1 MKIILSILLILSS
14 VVAFAQKKNRSYYSG
29 LGKEIANEKLK
40 VYLDSLKTSLLTD
53 TVNFKRSDLVHTS
66 TGTRNTK
73 LTSPLIKVNGKFSY
87 KLDIIEGNKVAEFTE
102 QLLDYELID
111 RVAVV
116 EPKASQ
122 AIYGSLGEHVTILI
136 TTKKTRKF
144 NPQVAG
150 LVLDKKS
157 GYGDNFSQR
166 KQGEILLSH

>member
-1 MKIILSILLILSS
+1 MKISLSILLILSS
-14 VVAFAQKKNRSYYSG
+14 VVAFAQKKNQIYDSG
-29 LGKEIANEKLK
+29 LGKEIAKEKLEE
-40 VYLDSLKTSLLTD
+40 YLDSLKTSLLTD

-102 QLLDYELID
+102 QLLNHELID

-122 AIYGSLGEHVTILI
+122 AIFGSLGENGTILI
-136 TTKKTRKF
+136 TTKKRRKF

-150 LVLDKKS
+150 LLLDKKT
-157 GYGDNFSQR
+157 GFGDNFSQR
-166 KQGEILLSH
+166 KQGEILIRH